1 MAYFL
6 FIIYLLLF
14 LILVRWLGRK
24 NIVHIDGWYAGV
36 GFVLKVGLGC
46 LYGYVFLQYYGGDD
60 TWMYHRQS
68 QEETEFLKR
77 DPLHFLHSLVD
88 PTSYS
93 RYMMTTYWQEI
104 EYAFLI
110 KLLAILNVFSGG
122 HYYVN
127 VVLFSMISFWGGYF
141 YYRFFSKLFPAK
153 EKLFLIIFFLFVPL
167 VFWTSGIRKDALIF
181 LSSGLFFYCLL
192 RFFQSGKKWFLLYTG
207 LAVLLL
213 FLNRSFVA
221 LSIIPAAIAW
231 SISDFRRIK
240 PLRSFFFVY
249 SLSLVLFFLS
259 SATGPVNLPEAF
271 VKRQADFQALKGG
284 SYVELDNLEP
294 HPLSFIRTLPQAL
307 NHVFLRP
314 VPGEQPGALSLFSGV
329 ETYFVL
335 LILILSFLVPS
346 KENNPIFGS
355 APLLALLFFAFSN
368 YLFIG
373 YTIPFLGAIVRYRII
388 FESLLLAVAASRVD
402 WQKLLPKTLYDR
414 LS

>member
-6 FIIYLLLF
+6 FFIYLSLF

-24 NIVHIDGWYAGV
+24 NLIHIDMWYAGV
-36 GFVLKVGLGC
+36 GFILKIGLGC
-46 LYGYVFLQYYGGDD
+46 LYGYIFLRYYGGDD
-60 TWMYHRQS
+60 TWLYHGQS
-68 QEETEFLKR
+68 LEETRFLKR

-141 YYRFFSKLFPAK
+141 YYRFFSQLFPGK

-192 RFFQSGKKWFLLYTG
+192 RFFQCGRKWFLLYTG
-207 LAVLLL
+207 LALLLL
-213 FLNRSFVA
+213 FLNRSFIA

-231 SISDFRRIK
+231 SISHFRGVK
-240 PLRSFFFVY
+240 PWRSFFFVY
-249 SLSLVLFFLS
+249 SLSSVLFFLS
-259 SATGPVNLPEAF
+259 SAIGPVNLQKAF

-294 HPLSFIRTLPQAL
+294 HPLSFIRILPQAL

-314 VPGEQPGALSLFSGV
+314 IPGEQPGALSLFSGV

-335 LILILSFLVPS
+335 LILILSFLVPARD
-346 KENNPIFGS
+346 NIPIPDS
-355 APLLALLFFAFSN
+355 APLLAILFFAFSN

-388 FESLLLAVAASRVD
+388 FESLLLTVAATRIN
-402 WQKLLPKTLYDR
+402 WQKLVTKNLYEK
-414 LS
+414 LQ